1 MRKDLDNARESGPPV
16 LPERE
21 RTFFV
26 ANNLKWGCFRGQGMD
41 KRRVQ
46 PLARGA
52 YYIGLYDEIFFRRSE
67 PFIPNST
74 LFDFYDLSSHLALN

>member
-16 LPERE
+16 LPERK

-26 ANNLKWGCFRGQGMD
+26 AKNLKWGYFRGQGMD

-52 YYIGLYDEIFFRRSE
+52 YYIGLYDEIFLGDRSLLFRIRPCSI
-67 PFIPNST
+67 FMI
-74 LFDFYDLSSHLALN
+74 